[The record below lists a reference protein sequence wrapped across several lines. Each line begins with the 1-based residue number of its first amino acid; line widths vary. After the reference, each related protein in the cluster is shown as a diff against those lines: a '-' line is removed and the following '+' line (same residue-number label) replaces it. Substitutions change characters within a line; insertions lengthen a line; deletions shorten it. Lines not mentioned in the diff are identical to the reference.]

1 LENSMRIV
9 FKALLALLF
18 FAMSALATSHAGA
31 RLKDIVDIEG
41 VRDNQLVGYG
51 IVVGLNGTG
60 DSLQNSPMTR
70 QSLQAMLERLGVNTR
85 NQNLNTKNAA
95 AVMVTANLPAFAT
108 PGSRID
114 INVSAMGDAKSL
126 EGGTLLVTSLLGADG
141 QVYAVG
147 QGSVVIGGFAAGG
160 ASGSSLTR
168 NIPTSGRVPNGAL
181 VELDLPFTLG
191 NQQHLRLALRNPDL
205 TTASRIS
212 KVINAYLGTPAARAT
227 DPATVSLQRPSNFPG
242 DMAGLLAE
250 IERLEVEPDQIARI
264 IINETTG
271 VIVMGENVKVSTVAI
286 AQGNLTI
293 SVSESPAV
301 SQPGAFADGGETV
314 VVPQTDLDVIEDI
327 ADLAVLEGSVPLN
340 DLVNGLNALGVSP
353 RDMISILQAL
363 KAAGALQ
370 AEIEVM

>member
-1 LENSMRIV
+1 MGFVLKT
-9 FKALLALLF
+9 FFLTCCLLLTAF
-18 FAMSALATSHAGA
+18 PASHAGA

-41 VRDNQLVGYG
+41 IRDNQLVGYG

-85 NQNLNTKNAA
+85 NQSLNTKNAA

-114 INVSAMGDAKSL
+114 INVSAMGDSKSL

-147 QGSVVIGGFAAGG
+147 QGSIVIGGFAAGG
-160 ASGSSLTR
+160 DSGSSLTR
-168 NIPTSGRVPNGAL
+168 NIPTTGRVPNGAL
-181 VELDLPFTLG
+181 VELDLGFSL
-191 NQQHLRLALRNPDL
+191 NDQQHLRLALRNPDF
-205 TTASRIS
+205 TTAARIS
-212 KVINAYLGTPAARAT
+212 NVINSYLGTPAARAT
-227 DPATVSLQRPSNFPG
+227 YHATVSLQRPSNFPG

-250 IERLEVEPDQIARI
+250 IERLEVKPDQSAKI

-271 VIVMGENVKVSTVAI
+271 VIVMGENVRVSTVAI

-293 SVSESPAV
+293 SVAETPAV

-314 VVPQTDLDVIEDI
+314 VVPQTDIDIAEDT